1 MEKEKKSMKI
11 EDIRELCKEAHE
23 NAVRHGFW
31 DEEHDIRHYLMLV
44 ITELAE
50 AVQAYRKNRFADRNE
65 YEKLVKER
73 GCAEDTAFLLSVKDT
88 FEDEMADT
96 CIRLM
101 DLAGASIG
109 ECEFRDTVRFVKGF
123 NAHKEITEVIW
134 NAIHFIDTN
143 CYVEHDILACYLIR
157 LSEAIGIDIEW
168 HIRQKMAYNASRPYL
183 HGNKF

>member
-1 MEKEKKSMKI
+1 MEKGINPMKI

-88 FEDEMADT
+88 FEDEMADA

-101 DLAGASIG
+101 DLAGSG
-109 ECEFRDTVRFVKGF
+109 RYTVLQDMSLPSLGVLRSQ
-123 NAHKEITEVIW
+123 EITETLYD
-134 NAIHFIDTN
+134 AISVLCPD
-143 CYVEHDILACYLIR
+143 DIYFPGSMLCYLIR
-157 LSEAIGIDIEW
+157 LSETLGIDIEW
-168 HIRQKMAYNASRPYL
+168 HIRQKMAYNKSRPYL

>member
-31 DEEHDIRHYLMLV
+31 TEEHDIRHYLMLV

-50 AVQAYRKNRFADRNE
+50 AVQAYRKNRFADRDK
-65 YEKLVKER
+65 YEKLVMES
-73 GCAEDTAFLLSVKDT
+73 GCTEDTAFLLRVKDT
-88 FEDEMADT
+88 FEDEMADA

-101 DLAGASIG
+101 DLAGWSDA
-109 ECEFRDTVRFVKGF
+109 ELPYDFGF
-123 NAHKEITEVIW
+123 NRIEGEDITVTLFKAIFFMQ
-134 NAIHFIDTN
+134 NARYYDAGSL
-143 CYVEHDILACYLIR
+143 VMYLIR
-157 LSEAIGIDIEW
+157 LSEALGIDIEW
-168 HIRQKMAYNASRPYL
+168 HIRLKMAYNISRPYL

>member
-1 MEKEKKSMKI
+1 MKI

-50 AVQAYRKNRFADRNE
+50 AVQAYRKNRFADRDK
-65 YEKLVKER
+65 YEKLVRES
-73 GCAEDTAFLLSVKDT
+73 GCTEDTAFLLRVKDT
-88 FEDEMADT
+88 FEDEMADA

-101 DLAGASIG
+101 DLAGQSYAVLT
-109 ECEFRDTVRFVKGF
+109 DDFVF
-123 NAHKEITEVIW
+123 EDLAEQEITVTLFK
-134 NAIHFIDTN
+134 AIFFMQNMMNHIGSL
-143 CYVEHDILACYLIR
+143 VMYLIR
-157 LSEAIGIDIEW
+157 LSEALGIDIEW
-168 HIRQKMAYNASRPYL
+168 HIRQKMAYNKSRPYL

>member
-1 MEKEKKSMKI
+1 MEKGKKLMKI
-11 EDIRELCKEAHE
+11 EDIRELCREAHE

-50 AVQAYRKNRFADRNE
+50 AVQAYRKNKFADRNE

-88 FEDEMADT
+88 FEDKMADA

-101 DLAGASIG
+101 DLAGRSDAELPDDYDSLDFLDERGITIVL
-109 ECEFRDTVRFVKGF
+109 FKAIFFMQNAMYRDTGELVMYF
-123 NAHKEITEVIW
+123 
-134 NAIHFIDTN
+134 
-143 CYVEHDILACYLIR
+143 IR

-168 HIRQKMAYNASRPYL
+168 HIRQKMAYNKSRPYL

>member
-1 MEKEKKSMKI
+1 MEKGINPMRI

-50 AVQAYRKNRFADRNE
+50 AVQAYRKNRFADLCEYNE
-65 YEKLVKER
+65 MVGVR
-73 GCAEDTAFLLSVKDT
+73 GCSEDTAFLVCIKDT
-88 FEDEMADT
+88 FEDEMADA

-101 DLAGASIG
+101 DLTGRFDVELPTDIKIIRTEGEDITVTLFKAIFFMQNAMYRDAG
-109 ECEFRDTVRFVKGF
+109 ELVMYF
-123 NAHKEITEVIW
+123 
-134 NAIHFIDTN
+134 
-143 CYVEHDILACYLIR
+143 IR

-168 HIRQKMAYNASRPYL
+168 HIRQKMAYNKSRPYL

>member
-1 MEKEKKSMKI
+1 MKEMEKKPMKI

-50 AVQAYRKNRFADRNE
+50 AVQAYRKGKFADRNE

-73 GCAEDTAFLLSVKDT
+73 GCTEDTAFLLSVKDT
-88 FEDEMADT
+88 FEDEMADA

-101 DLAGASIG
+101 DLTGRFDVELPTDIKIIRTEGEDITVTLFKAIFFMQNARYRDAGSL
-109 ECEFRDTVRFVKGF
+109 VM
-123 NAHKEITEVIW
+123 
-134 NAIHFIDTN
+134 
-143 CYVEHDILACYLIR
+143 YLIR

-168 HIRQKMAYNASRPYL
+168 HIIQKMAYNKSRPYL

>member
-1 MEKEKKSMKI
+1 MEKGINPMRI

-44 ITELAE
+44 ITKLAE
-50 AVQAYRKNRFADRNE
+50 AVQAYRKNRFADRGK
-65 YEKLVKER
+65 YSVMVGSKD
-73 GCAEDTAFLLSVKDT
+73 CSEDTAFFVCIKDT
-88 FEDEMADT
+88 FEDEMADA

-101 DLAGASIG
+101 DLAGRSDAELPDDYDSLGFLDERGITIVLFKAIFFMQNAMYRDAG
-109 ECEFRDTVRFVKGF
+109 ELVMYF
-123 NAHKEITEVIW
+123 
-134 NAIHFIDTN
+134 
-143 CYVEHDILACYLIR
+143 IR

-168 HIRQKMAYNASRPYL
+168 HIRLKMAYNASRPYL

>member
-1 MEKEKKSMKI
+1 MEKKSMKI
-11 EDIRELCKEAHE
+11 EDIRELCQEAHE

-50 AVQAYRKNRFADRNE
+50 AVQAYRKNKFADRDK
-65 YEKLVKER
+65 YEKLVMES
-73 GCAEDTAFLLSVKDT
+73 GCTEDTAFLLRVKDT

-101 DLAGASIG
+101 DLTGRFDVELPTDIKIIRTEGEDITVTLFKAIFFMQNAMYRDAG
-109 ECEFRDTVRFVKGF
+109 ELVMYF
-123 NAHKEITEVIW
+123 
-134 NAIHFIDTN
+134 
-143 CYVEHDILACYLIR
+143 IR

-168 HIRQKMAYNASRPYL
+168 HIRLKMAYNASRPYL
-183 HGNKF
+183 HENKF

>member
-11 EDIRELCKEAHE
+11 EDIRELCREAHE

-88 FEDEMADT
+88 FEDEMADA

-101 DLAGASIG
+101 DLAGKSDA
-109 ECEFRDTVRFVKGF
+109 EFQDDFVFEGL
-123 NAHKEITEVIW
+123 AGKEITVKLF
-134 NAIHFIDTN
+134 NAIFFMQRMMNHGGLL
-143 CYVEHDILACYLIR
+143 VMYLIR

>member
-1 MEKEKKSMKI
+1 MEKGMKLMKI

-31 DEEHDIRHYLMLV
+31 NDQHDIRHYLMLV

-73 GCAEDTAFLLSVKDT
+73 GCAEDTAFLQSIKDT

-101 DLAGASIG
+101 DLAGRSDV
-109 ECEFRDTVRFVKGF
+109 EFPDDYDSLGF
-123 NAHKEITEVIW
+123 LDEKDITIVLFKAIFFMQ
-134 NAIHFIDTN
+134 NAIYYCDAGELVMYF
-143 CYVEHDILACYLIR
+143 IR
-157 LSEAIGIDIEW
+157 LSETLGIDIEW
-168 HIRQKMAYNASRPYL
+168 HIRQKMAYNKSRPYL

>member
-1 MEKEKKSMKI
+1 MKI
-11 EDIRELCKEAHE
+11 EDIRELCKKAHE

-50 AVQAYRKNRFADRNE
+50 AVQAYRKGKFADRNE

-73 GCAEDTAFLLSVKDT
+73 GCTEDTAFLLSVKDT
-88 FEDEMADT
+88 FEDEMADA

-101 DLAGASIG
+101 DLTGRFDIELPTDIKIIRTAGEDITVTLFKAIFFMHNALCRDAGAL
-109 ECEFRDTVRFVKGF
+109 VM
-123 NAHKEITEVIW
+123 
-134 NAIHFIDTN
+134 
-143 CYVEHDILACYLIR
+143 YLIR
-157 LSEAIGIDIEW
+157 LSEALGIDIEW
-168 HIRQKMAYNASRPYL
+168 HIRAKMAYNKSRPYL

>member
-1 MEKEKKSMKI
+1 MGKERKPMKI

-50 AVQAYRKNRFADRNE
+50 AVQAYRKNKFADRNE

-73 GCAEDTAFLLSVKDT
+73 GCAADTAFLLSVKDT
-88 FEDEMADT
+88 FEDEMADA

-101 DLAGASIG
+101 DLAGRFDVELPTDINIIRTEG
-109 ECEFRDTVRFVKGF
+109 EDITVTLFKAIFFMQNAMYRDAGELVMYF
-123 NAHKEITEVIW
+123 
-134 NAIHFIDTN
+134 
-143 CYVEHDILACYLIR
+143 IR
-157 LSEAIGIDIEW
+157 LSEALGIDIEW

>member
-1 MEKEKKSMKI
+1 MKMEKEKKSMKI

-31 DEEHDIRHYLMLV
+31 NEEHDIRHYLMLV

-50 AVQAYRKNRFADRNE
+50 AVQAYRKGGFAKRNM
-65 YEKLVKER
+65 YEKIVKER
-73 GCAEDTAFLLSVKDT
+73 SYTKEMAYLLSVKGT
-88 FEDEMADT
+88 FEEKMADA

-101 DLAGASIG
+101 DLAGRSDVEFPDDYDSLGFLDERGITIVLFKAIFFMQNAMSRDAG
-109 ECEFRDTVRFVKGF
+109 ELVMYF
-123 NAHKEITEVIW
+123 
-134 NAIHFIDTN
+134 
-143 CYVEHDILACYLIR
+143 IR

>member
-1 MEKEKKSMKI
+1 MEEVRKPMKI
-11 EDIRELCKEAHE
+11 EDIRELCKEAYE

-50 AVQAYRKNRFADRNE
+50 AVQAYRKGKFADREE

-73 GCAEDTAFLLSVKDT
+73 GCTEDTAFLLSVKDT
-88 FEDEMADT
+88 FEDEMADA

-101 DLAGASIG
+101 DLTGDY
-109 ECEFRDTVRFVKGF
+109 EVFTDDFVF
-123 NAHKEITEVIW
+123 EDLAEQEITVTLFKAIFFMH
-134 NAIHFIDTN
+134 NALYRDAGW
-143 CYVEHDILACYLIR
+143 LAMYLIR
-157 LSEAIGIDIEW
+157 LSEALGIDIEW
-168 HIRQKMAYNASRPYL
+168 HIRHKMAYNVSRPYL

>member
-1 MEKEKKSMKI
+1 MKI

-50 AVQAYRKNRFADRNE
+50 AVQAYRKDRFAKHEEFRR
-65 YEKLVKER
+65 LVDE
-73 GCAEDTAFLLSVKDT
+73 GCTDGSAYLIAYKDT
-88 FEDEMADT
+88 FEDEMADA

-101 DLAGASIG
+101 DLAGQGYAVLMDHFVFEDLAEQEITVTLFKAIFFMQNMMNHIG
-109 ECEFRDTVRFVKGF
+109 ELVMYF
-123 NAHKEITEVIW
+123 
-134 NAIHFIDTN
+134 
-143 CYVEHDILACYLIR
+143 IR

>member
-1 MEKEKKSMKI
+1 MKI

-31 DEEHDIRHYLMLV
+31 NEEHDIRHYLMLV

-50 AVQAYRKNRFADRNE
+50 AVQAYRKGRFADRDE
-65 YEKLVKER
+65 YEKMVRER

-88 FEDEMADT
+88 FEDEMADA

-101 DLAGASIG
+101 DLTGRGYAVLTDHFVFEDLG
-109 ECEFRDTVRFVKGF
+109 EQ
-123 NAHKEITEVIW
+123 EITVILFK
-134 NAIHFIDTN
+134 AIFFMQNMMNH
-143 CYVEHDILACYLIR
+143 VGELVMYLIR
-157 LSEAIGIDIEW
+157 LSEALGIDIEW
-168 HIRQKMAYNASRPYL
+168 HIRLKMAYNKSRPYL

>member
-1 MEKEKKSMKI
+1 MEKGKKLMKI
-11 EDIRELCKEAHE
+11 EDIRDLCREAHE

-50 AVQAYRKNRFADRNE
+50 AVQAYRKNKFADRNE

-88 FEDEMADT
+88 FEDEMADA

-101 DLAGASIG
+101 DLTGRFDVELPTDIKIIRTEGEDITVTLFKAIFFMHNALCRDAGAL
-109 ECEFRDTVRFVKGF
+109 VM
-123 NAHKEITEVIW
+123 
-134 NAIHFIDTN
+134 
-143 CYVEHDILACYLIR
+143 YLIR
-157 LSEAIGIDIEW
+157 LSEALGIDIEW
-168 HIRQKMAYNASRPYL
+168 HIRQKMAYNKSRPYL

>member
-1 MEKEKKSMKI
+1 MEKGKKSMKI

-50 AVQAYRKNRFADRNE
+50 AVQAYRKNRFADRGEYNE
-65 YEKLVKER
+65 MVGVR
-73 GCAEDTAFLLSVKDT
+73 GCSEDTAFLVCIKDT
-88 FEDEMADT
+88 FEDEMADA

-101 DLAGASIG
+101 DLAGQGYAVLT
-109 ECEFRDTVRFVKGF
+109 DDFVF
-123 NAHKEITEVIW
+123 EDLAETEITVTLFR
-134 NAIHFIDTN
+134 AIFFMQKMMNHIGQL
-143 CYVEHDILACYLIR
+143 VMYLIR

-168 HIRQKMAYNASRPYL
+168 HIRAKMAYNKSRPYL

>member
-1 MEKEKKSMKI
+1 MKI

-73 GCAEDTAFLLSVKDT
+73 GCAEDTAFLLSIKDT

-101 DLAGASIG
+101 DLAGRSDV
-109 ECEFRDTVRFVKGF
+109 EFPDDYDSLGFLDVR
-123 NAHKEITEVIW
+123 EITIVLFK
-134 NAIHFIDTN
+134 AIFFMQKMMNHVGQLVMYF
-143 CYVEHDILACYLIR
+143 IR
-157 LSEAIGIDIEW
+157 LSENIGIDIEW